1 MDKIEKILNRL
12 NTTDYDEVFE
22 NIDEAFEK
30 QKMNITKYLSG
41 VIGYRF
47 GTDITKIETYSSKD
61 AYTDHCNF
69 NTLESLGSLSE
80 EYNTFFIFE

>member
-12 NTTDYDEVFE
+12 NITDYDQVWK
-22 NIDEAFEK
+22 NIDEELEK

-47 GTDITKIETYSSKD
+47 GTDITKIETYLFKD
-61 AYTDHCNF
+61 AYTDHCAF
-69 NTLESLGSLSE
+69 QHVGKFRWSK
-80 EYNTFFIFE
+80 